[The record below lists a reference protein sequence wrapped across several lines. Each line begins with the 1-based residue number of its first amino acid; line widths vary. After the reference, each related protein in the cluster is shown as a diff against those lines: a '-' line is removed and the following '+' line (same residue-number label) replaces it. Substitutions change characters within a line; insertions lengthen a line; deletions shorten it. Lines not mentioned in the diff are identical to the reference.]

1 MFRGSSAQRGGLHAR
16 IISASVVLLSGSSL
30 AILINL
36 AYNVGVAHFLGPKGF
51 GNANALFTLLT
62 LVSAVTLAFQIAT
75 SKVVA
80 QQTEVSSRDAAYRDL
95 HLAAWAVG
103 ITVASLLIFFRG
115 QISAYL
121 DLPSGPLVTVIA
133 LGTAFYVPL
142 GSRRGY
148 IQGAYGFRKL
158 ATNLVLEGTARLAGS
173 LLMIALGFDVMGVII
188 ANAAAIAIAYF
199 AIAPRLDHTGRN
211 PMSFDRSFSE
221 ISQATVFFAGQ
232 VLINNCDIVLVK
244 HYFPMKEAGLYAAI
258 ALVGRVTFASSSAV
272 VNGMFPVVA
281 GAKREERKSL
291 SLIGTALLLVLAVGG
306 TLVIGLRFTPAWI
319 WTHLFGPSF
328 QIAGPYDFPFLLT
341 LYAVTTVMY
350 CLAVVVMTYEMS
362 YKIANANWYQ
372 LLFSGVLIAGICK
385 YHDSLVQVI
394 VVQLILLSAFF
405 VVIGLQFLWSSRD
418 SATDQTKS
426 LRVIRQISE
435 DVVISEFLKSDF
447 ENAAYSEFHGSLRNI
462 VFDPNLDEK
471 VECSARRALLDQR
484 HRALWTELP
493 RDTQWYEVEIQ
504 ASNLDKIKVFPR
516 AQWTRISR
524 GNFAITKVAE
534 RIQRVQRDID
544 DPSVEKISDIREYL
558 SLATLETGSV
568 ILIGQNELEY
578 LTVLDGNHRFIAAI
592 LEGKIDRLR
601 FVCGLSN
608 NMTQCCWYRTNLFN
622 LVRYGFNLLRHSLK
636 VPNRDLLDLCHE
648 ISTLSN
654 KQPSPPSL

>member
-1 MFRGSSAQRGGLHAR
+1 MFIGSSAKKGGLHVR
-16 IISASVVLLSGSSL
+16 IISASIVLLSGSSL

-80 QQTEVSSRDAAYRDL
+80 QQSEVSGRDAAYRDL
-95 HLAAWAVG
+95 HRAAWAVG
-103 ITVASLLIFFRG
+103 IAVASLLILFQT
-115 QISAYL
+115 QITAYL
-121 DLPSGPLVTVIA
+121 DLPTGPLVAIIA
-133 LGTAFYVPL
+133 VGTAFYVPL

-148 IQGAYGFRKL
+148 IQGAHGFRKL
-158 ATNLVLEGTARLAGS
+158 ATNLVLEGGSRLVGS
-173 LLMIALGFDVMGVII
+173 LLMIAFGFDVMGVVI

-199 AIAPRLDHTGRN
+199 AIAPRLDLTGSN
-211 PMSFDRSFSE
+211 PMSFDKSFSE

-291 SLIGTALLLVLAVGG
+291 SLIGTALSLVVAVGG
-306 TLVIGLRFTPAWI
+306 TLVIGLRFTPAWL
-319 WTHLFGPSF
+319 WTHLFGSSF

-341 LYAVTTVMY
+341 LYAATTVVY

-372 LLFSGVLIAGICK
+372 LLFSGVLIAGICR
-385 YHDSLVQVI
+385 YHDSLLQVI
-394 VVQLILLSAFF
+394 VVQLVLLTAFL
-405 VVIGLQFLWSSRD
+405 VVISLQFLWSSRD
-418 SATDQTKS
+418 SSPDKTKS
-426 LRVIRQISE
+426 FRVIRPISE
-435 DVVISEFLKSDF
+435 DAVISEFLKSDF

-462 VFDPNLDEK
+462 VFDPDLNQVL
-471 VECSARRALLDQR
+471 ECSARRALLDQR

-493 RDTQWYEVEIQ
+493 RDTQWFEVEILK
-504 ASNLDKIKVFPR
+504 SNLDKIKVFPR

-534 RIQRVQRDID
+534 RIKRVQRGVE
-544 DPSVEKISDIREYL
+544 DPSLEKISDIREFL
-558 SLATLETGSV
+558 SVATLDTGSV
-568 ILIGQNELEY
+568 ILIGQNDLDY

-608 NMTQCCWYRTNLFN
+608 KMTQCCWYRTNFFN
-622 LVRYGFNLLRHSLK
+622 LVRYGRNLLRHSLK
-636 VPNRDLLDLCHE
+636 NPNRELLDLCDQV
-648 ISTLSN
+648 STLSN
-654 KQPSPPSL
+654 K

>member
-1 MFRGSSAQRGGLHAR
+1 VFIGSSAKKGGLHVR
-16 IISASVVLLSGSSL
+16 IISASIVLLSGSSL

-80 QQTEVSSRDAAYRDL
+80 QQSEVSGRDAAYRDL
-95 HLAAWAVG
+95 HRAAWAVG
-103 ITVASLLIFFRG
+103 IAVASLLILFQT
-115 QISAYL
+115 QITAYL
-121 DLPSGPLVTVIA
+121 DLPTGPLVAIIA
-133 LGTAFYVPL
+133 VGTAFYVPL

-148 IQGAYGFRKL
+148 IQGAHGFRKL
-158 ATNLVLEGTARLAGS
+158 ATNLVLEGGSRLVGS
-173 LLMIALGFDVMGVII
+173 LLMIAFGFDVMGVVI

-199 AIAPRLDHTGRN
+199 AIAPRLDLTGSN
-211 PMSFDRSFSE
+211 PMSFDKSFSE

-291 SLIGTALLLVLAVGG
+291 SLIGTALSLVVAVGG
-306 TLVIGLRFTPAWI
+306 TLVIGLRFTPAWL
-319 WTHLFGPSF
+319 WTHLFGSSF

-341 LYAVTTVMY
+341 LYAATTVVY

-372 LLFSGVLIAGICK
+372 LLFSGVLIAGICR
-385 YHDSLVQVI
+385 YHDSLLQVI
-394 VVQLILLSAFF
+394 VVQLVLLTAFL
-405 VVIGLQFLWSSRD
+405 VVISLQFLWSSRD
-418 SATDQTKS
+418 SSPDKTKS
-426 LRVIRQISE
+426 FRVIRQISE
-435 DVVISEFLKSDF
+435 DAVISEFLKSDF

-462 VFDPNLDEK
+462 VFDPDLNQVL
-471 VECSARRALLDQR
+471 ECSARRALLDQR

-493 RDTQWYEVEIQ
+493 RDTQWFEVEILK
-504 ASNLDKIKVFPR
+504 SNLDKIKVFPR

-534 RIQRVQRDID
+534 RIKRVQRGVE
-544 DPSVEKISDIREYL
+544 DPSLEKISDIREFL
-558 SLATLETGSV
+558 SVATLDTGSV
-568 ILIGQNELEY
+568 ILIGQNDLDY

-608 NMTQCCWYRTNLFN
+608 KMTQCCWYRTNFFN
-622 LVRYGFNLLRHSLK
+622 LVRYGRNLLRHSLK
-636 VPNRDLLDLCHE
+636 NPNRELLDLCDQV
-648 ISTLSN
+648 STLSN
-654 KQPSPPSL
+654 K

>member
-1 MFRGSSAQRGGLHAR
+1 VFIGSSAKKGGLHAR
-16 IISASVVLLSGSSL
+16 IISASFVLLSGSSL

-36 AYNVGVAHFLGPKGF
+36 AYNVSVAHFLGPKGF

-80 QQTEVSSRDAAYRDL
+80 QQGNVGERDAAYRDL
-95 HLAAWAVG
+95 HRTAWGVG
-103 ITVASLLIFFRG
+103 IAVASMLILFQA
-115 QISAYL
+115 QIATYL
-121 DLPSGPLVTVIA
+121 DLPSGPLVPIIA
-133 LGTAFYVPL
+133 VGTAFYVPL

-158 ATNLVLEGTARLAGS
+158 ATNLVLEGGTRLVGS
-173 LLMIALGFDVMGVII
+173 LLMIVLGFDVMGVII

-199 AIAPRLDHTGRN
+199 AIAPRLDLTGSN
-211 PMSFDRSFSE
+211 PMSFDKSFSE

-291 SLIGTALLLVLAVGG
+291 SLIGTALSLVLAVGG
-306 TLVIGLRFTPAWI
+306 ALVIGLRFTPAWL
-319 WTHLFGPSF
+319 WTHLFGSSF

-341 LYAVTTVMY
+341 LYAATTVVY

-372 LLFSGVLIAGICK
+372 LLFSGVLIAGICT
-385 YHDSLVQVI
+385 YHASLLQVILVQLV
-394 VVQLILLSAFF
+394 LLSAFL
-405 VVIGLQFLWSSRD
+405 VVISIQFLWSSRD
-418 SATDQTKS
+418 SSPDQTKS
-426 LRVIRQISE
+426 FRLIRPISE
-435 DVVISEFLKSDF
+435 DAVISEFLKSDF
-447 ENAAYSEFHGSLRNI
+447 ENAAYSEFHGPLRGI
-462 VFDPNLDEK
+462 VFDPDLDEK
-471 VECSARRALLDQR
+471 VECSARRALLHQR

-493 RDTQWYEVEIQ
+493 LDTQWFEVEILM
-504 ASNLDKIKVFPR
+504 SNLDKIRVFPR

-524 GNFAITKVAE
+524 GNFTITKVAE
-534 RIQRVQRDID
+534 RIKRVQRGVE
-544 DPSVEKISDIREYL
+544 DPSFEKISDIREYL
-558 SLATLETGSV
+558 SVQSLETGSV
-568 ILIGQNELEY
+568 ILIGQNDLDY

-622 LVRYGFNLLRHSLK
+622 LVRYGRNLLRHSLK
-636 VPNRDLLDLCHE
+636 DPNRELLDLCNQV
-648 ISTLSN
+648 STLSN
-654 KQPSPPSL
+654 K

>member
-1 MFRGSSAQRGGLHAR
+1 VFIGSSAKKGGLHVR
-16 IISASVVLLSGSSL
+16 IISASIVLLSGSSL

-80 QQTEVSSRDAAYRDL
+80 QQSEVSGRDAAYRDL
-95 HLAAWAVG
+95 HRAAWAVG
-103 ITVASLLIFFRG
+103 IAVASLLILFQT
-115 QISAYL
+115 QITAYL
-121 DLPSGPLVTVIA
+121 DLPTGPLVAIIA
-133 LGTAFYVPL
+133 VGTAFYVPL

-148 IQGAYGFRKL
+148 IQGAHGFRKL
-158 ATNLVLEGTARLAGS
+158 ATNLVLEGGSRLVGS
-173 LLMIALGFDVMGVII
+173 LLMIAFGFDVMGVVI

-199 AIAPRLDHTGRN
+199 AIAPRLDLTGSN
-211 PMSFDRSFSE
+211 PMSFDKSFSE

-291 SLIGTALLLVLAVGG
+291 SLIGTALSLVVAVGG
-306 TLVIGLRFTPAWI
+306 TLVIGLRFTPAWL
-319 WTHLFGPSF
+319 WTHLFGSSF

-341 LYAVTTVMY
+341 LYAATTVVY

-372 LLFSGVLIAGICK
+372 LLFSGVLIAGICR
-385 YHDSLVQVI
+385 YHDSLLQVI
-394 VVQLILLSAFF
+394 VVQLVLLTTFL
-405 VVIGLQFLWSSRD
+405 VVISLQFLWSSRD
-418 SATDQTKS
+418 SSPDKTKS
-426 LRVIRQISE
+426 FRVIRQISE
-435 DVVISEFLKSDF
+435 DAVISEFLKSDF

-462 VFDPNLDEK
+462 VFDPDLNQVL
-471 VECSARRALLDQR
+471 ECSARRALLDQR

-493 RDTQWYEVEIQ
+493 RDTQWFEVEILK
-504 ASNLDKIKVFPR
+504 SNLDKIKVFPR

-534 RIQRVQRDID
+534 RIKRVQRGVE
-544 DPSVEKISDIREYL
+544 DPSLEKISDIREFL
-558 SLATLETGSV
+558 SVATLDTGSV
-568 ILIGQNELEY
+568 ILIGQNDLDY

-608 NMTQCCWYRTNLFN
+608 KMTQCCWYRTNFFN
-622 LVRYGFNLLRHSLK
+622 LVRYGRNLLRHSLK
-636 VPNRDLLDLCHE
+636 NPNRELLDLCDQV
-648 ISTLSN
+648 STLSN
-654 KQPSPPSL
+654 K